1 MKRIQSKAALLKK
14 RVRAVQSR
22 AKFAGLLY
30 LLGTVALA
38 AVAALVVFVRGA
50 YISPEEGT
58 LMMFKSVIDEALF
71 LVKGNGSA
79 GGFNAVLKDAELL
92 MRALVLLI
100 YVVMLLVVVINVFR
114 CLGKLG
120 WLFKRRA
127 SYSNGFNRNAY
138 AMDDM
143 SKRYSSSL
151 AAIIVCNLLIFAL
164 GGIDFTQLGY
174 FAIIGGVVWHLL
186 AGLIE
191 GKVTL
196 FTTGEKMEEEERE
209 HGLFVFFLRNIFQ
222 LAVLAGVFLFFVYN
236 PFEASKST
244 SATATNTVL
253 GKLLL
258 EVLDLAVVQRSFG
271 SLMDMKL
278 LIPLA
283 VELLAWIS
291 LIVLVK
297 HATAATEFNR
307 DGLDGAGMKNFAVF
321 AFIGAV
327 CLAGLALLPTF
338 GFGEWFN
345 VAESGMNNNLI
356 IAAAIAFVGFLL
368 DCFVRPRLRGSYDE
382 VDTDAYFSDSY
393 EQPKYNNTI
402 V

>member
-14 RVRAVQSR
+14 RVRAVQGK
-22 AKFAGLLY
+22 AKLAGLLY

-50 YISPEEGT
+50 YISPTEGE
-58 LMMFKSVIDEALF
+58 LMMFKSVIDEATF
-71 LVKGNGSA
+71 LVMGDGTV
-79 GGFNAVLKDAELL
+79 GGVKAVLQDAELL
-92 MRALVLLI
+92 MRAVVLLI
-100 YVVMLLVVVINVFR
+100 YAVMLLVAVINVFR

-164 GGIDFTQLGY
+164 GGVGFTQLGY
-174 FAIIGGVVWHLL
+174 FAIIGGVVLHLL
-186 AGLIE
+186 AGLVE

-209 HGLFVFFLRNIFQ
+209 HGLFVFFVRNILQ
-222 LAVLAGVFLFFVYN
+222 LAVLAGIFLFFVCN
-236 PFEASKST
+236 PFEVNKST
-244 SATATNTVL
+244 SANTTNTVL
-253 GKLLL
+253 GSVLL
-258 EVLDLAVVQRSFG
+258 EVLDLAVVQRDFG
-271 SLMDMKL
+271 ALMNMQL
-278 LIPLA
+278 LVPFA
-283 VELLAWIS
+283 VEVFVWIS
-291 LIVLVK
+291 LIVLIK

-307 DGLDGAGMKNFAVF
+307 DGLDGTGMKNFAAF

-327 CLAGLALLPTF
+327 CLAGLALLPMF
-338 GFGEWFN
+338 GFGEWLN
-345 VAESGMNNNLI
+345 VAESEMNKNLI
-356 IAAAIAFVGFLL
+356 IAAAVAFVGFLL
-368 DCFVRPRLRGSYDE
+368 DCFVRPRVRGSYDD
-382 VDTDAYFSDSY
+382 VDTDAYFSDGY

>member
-14 RVRAVQSR
+14 RVRAVQGK

-30 LLGTVALA
+30 LLGTIALA

-50 YISPEEGT
+50 YISPTEGE
-58 LMMFKSVIDEALF
+58 LMMFKSVIDEATF
-71 LVKGNGSA
+71 LVMGDGTV
-79 GGFNAVLKDAELL
+79 GGVKAVLQDAELL
-92 MRALVLLI
+92 MRAVVLLI
-100 YVVMLLVVVINVFR
+100 YAVMLLVAVINVFR

-164 GGIDFTQLGY
+164 GGVGFTQLGY
-174 FAIIGGVVWHLL
+174 FAIIGGVVLHLL
-186 AGLIE
+186 AGLVE

-209 HGLFVFFLRNIFQ
+209 HGLFVFFVRNILQ
-222 LAVLAGVFLFFVYN
+222 LAVLAGIFLFFVCN
-236 PFEASKST
+236 PFEVNEST
-244 SATATNTVL
+244 SANTTNTVL
-253 GKLLL
+253 GSVLL
-258 EVLDLAVVQRSFG
+258 EVLDLAVVQRDFG
-271 SLMDMKL
+271 ALMNMQL
-278 LIPLA
+278 LVPFA
-283 VELLAWIS
+283 VEVFVWIS
-291 LIVLVK
+291 LIVLIK

-307 DGLDGAGMKNFAVF
+307 DGLDGTGMKNFAAF

-327 CLAGLALLPTF
+327 CLAGLALLPMF
-338 GFGEWFN
+338 GFGEWLN
-345 VAESGMNNNLI
+345 VAESEMNNNLI

-368 DCFVRPRLRGSYDE
+368 DCFVRPRVRGSYDD
-382 VDTDAYFSDSY
+382 VDTDAYFSDGY